1 MIANDMPLPD
11 SLPAAPADPRATG
24 TTAHVL
30 TDVARWQAVCDS
42 NSALFADL
50 EPGATMG
57 IVSRSGF
64 TAVGKRLAG
73 LELAAARAQ
82 GAPLLAWEA
91 SAQGL
96 RVDVR
101 AFEAF
106 DRSGIDLLFVADDE
120 ALSELERSSP
130 ATALPAMKRLL
141 RRGNLMF
148 YVFRTKHELQDA
160 GYEDFLDSLGL
171 AFLGACR

>member
-1 MIANDMPLPD
+1 MIANAVPLSD
-11 SLPAAPADPRATG
+11 SAPAAPADPCAAG
-24 TTAHVL
+24 TTPHVL
-30 TDVARWQAVCDS
+30 TDVARWQAICDS

-64 TAVGKRLAG
+64 AAAGKRLAG
-73 LELAAARAQ
+73 LEFAASRAR

-91 SAQGL
+91 SPEGL
-96 RVDVR
+96 RVEVR
-101 AFEAF
+101 AFEGF
-106 DRSGIDLLFVADDE
+106 ERSGIDLLFVADDE
-120 ALSELERSSP
+120 ALSQLERSSP
-130 ATALPAMKRLL
+130 DTALPAMKRLL

-148 YVFRTKHELQDA
+148 YVFRTKQELQDA